1 MIITIEDK
9 QFDTKDI
16 TQLYPAAVV
25 KTGHEDETTQM
36 SLEWIDLES
45 KGKVEIVGYGVFV
58 NLGEEEKYSFVFDT
72 REEMDTDTDV
82 ENILMKYLKQR
93 EDAKIQFSDA
103 GRNDLV
109 EKEDAEIAIVKVY
122 LPEPMNDEELESVLK
137 GVIAS
142 VDAQSM
148 KDMGKVMGAAKSA
161 IGSRADG
168 GRINQMVKKL
178 LS

>member
-1 MIITIEDK
+1 
-9 QFDTKDI
+9 
-16 TQLYPAAVV
+16 
-25 KTGHEDETTQM
+25 M
-36 SLEWIDLES
+36 SLNTQIKSDI
-45 KGKVEIVGYGVFV
+45 KDAMR
-58 NLGEEEKYSFVFDT
+58 EKDT
-72 REEMDTDTDV
+72 IKRDTLRNIQAAIKQIEVDERRDVTDTDV
-82 ENILMKYLKQR
+82 ESILMKYLKQR

-122 LPEPMNDEELESVLK
+122 LPEPMDDAELESVLK
-137 GVIAS
+137 EVIAS
-142 VDAQSM
+142 VNAESM

-168 GRINQMVKKL
+168 GRINQAVKKL